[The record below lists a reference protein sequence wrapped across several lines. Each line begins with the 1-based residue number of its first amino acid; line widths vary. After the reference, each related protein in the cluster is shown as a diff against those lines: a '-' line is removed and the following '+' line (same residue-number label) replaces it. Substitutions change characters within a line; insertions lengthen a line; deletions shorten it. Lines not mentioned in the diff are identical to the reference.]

1 MLTPQEHAEQISK
14 YRVYFNR
21 QLEPIGVEA
30 PTPKAG
36 QKGGDYRRK
45 ALQTFADSLLPQHHT
60 FAQMPWTDKE
70 RMPYDVLKNFEPQ
83 LLQHCVTE
91 YHNPNNAW
99 RGMPEYFRQS
109 VGSGASRY

>member
-1 MLTPQEHAEQISK
+1 
-14 YRVYFNR
+14 
-21 QLEPIGVEA
+21 
-30 PTPKAG
+30 
-36 QKGGDYRRK
+36 
-45 ALQTFADSLLPQHHT
+45 
-60 FAQMPWTDKE
+60 MPWTDKE